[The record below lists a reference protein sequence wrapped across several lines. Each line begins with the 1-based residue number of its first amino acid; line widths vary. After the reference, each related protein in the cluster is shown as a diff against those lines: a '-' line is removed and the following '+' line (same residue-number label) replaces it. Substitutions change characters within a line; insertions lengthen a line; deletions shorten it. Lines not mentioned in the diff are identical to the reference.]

1 MRFNLDNYETV
12 EQRLAKFWEEFP
24 NGQIF
29 TSIHHYDENRVV
41 FKAEVYR
48 DITDPRPVATGHA
61 EEVRDASPV
70 NRTSHVENSETS
82 AIGRALANWK
92 FQSKT
97 APRPSREEMEKV
109 ARAEQQKQPE
119 KLTADFVTK
128 FRKACADK
136 GIDPQQVAKQAGVDL
151 NELKD
156 SDAPKLRDA
165 WKSLTPATPAG
176 KPTATTPLEKSDAA
190 KTQVS
195 EFLEQVY
202 EAFPKATTDTPQIKN
217 PDDPASKAQLG
228 MIRAA
233 LSSKGLASYTDK
245 LEKCQEILHK
255 PDLKKIE
262 HITKGDANKI
272 ITAIEAMK

>member
-24 NGQIF
+24 NGQVF
-29 TSIHHYDENRVV
+29 TSVHYYDENRVV

-97 APRPSREEMEKV
+97 SPRPSREEMEKV
-109 ARAEQQKQPE
+109 ARSEQPKQPE

-136 GIDPQQVAKQAGVDL
+136 GIDPQEVAKLANVDL
-151 NELKD
+151 NALRD
-156 SDAPKLRDA
+156 DDAPKLRDA
-165 WKSLTPATPAG
+165 WKTMENKLPSPTPVP
-176 KPTATTPLEKSDAA
+176 KPKNEAQQ
-190 KTQVS
+190 QVES
-195 EFLEQVY
+195 FIDSVY
-202 EAFPKATTDTPQIKN
+202 ASFPKAETIADTPQIKN
-217 PDDPASKAQLG
+217 PDEPATKAQLG
-228 MIRAA
+228 MIRAS
-233 LSSKGLASYTDK
+233 LSAKGLASYTDK
-245 LEKCQEILHK
+245 LEKCQEILNK

-262 HITKGDANKI
+262 HITKGDANRI